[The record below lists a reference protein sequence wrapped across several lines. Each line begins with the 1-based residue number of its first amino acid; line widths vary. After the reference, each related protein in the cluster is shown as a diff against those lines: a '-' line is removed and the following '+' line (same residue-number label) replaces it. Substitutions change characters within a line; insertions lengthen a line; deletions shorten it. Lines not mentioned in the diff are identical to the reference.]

1 LQEAQAE
8 QRVAPAA
15 CGAHLH
21 RMQSAPTGSARA
33 SSSVNGSRRSR
44 FANAA
49 CRLGLS
55 RAELTWRRV
64 RATRI
69 GTARGLNFKGT
80 AARWLERRGAAR
92 LGSAR
97 LGSARRSARLSQS
110 SSQDRFEPA
119 TQLLASS
126 AAQQVSRRWPGQLA
140 GECAVSAT
148 FAPLKERAPPGRLTH
163 KAGPLQWPLSLL
175 SMLLWSL
182 LLALSPLLLPCEL
195 CALSSPARLNGPQWC
210 AICARNA
217 TRLATCDAMREQP
230 EAGAPRAGLTS
241 AESATESWR

>member
-1 LQEAQAE
+1 LTHELSALQWTIYVLLLLSSAVRPALRTGAGCLRVVCVRSLQSAGLLRQEPLLQEAQAE

-44 FANAA
+44 FANVA

-69 GTARGLNFKGT
+69 GTARGLNFRGT

-97 LGSARRSARLSQS
+97 LGSAQRSL
-110 SSQDRFEPA
+110 EP
-119 TQLLASS
+119 
-126 AAQQVSRRWPGQLA
+126 
-140 GECAVSAT
+140 
-148 FAPLKERAPPGRLTH
+148 K
-163 KAGPLQWPLSLL
+163 LQ
-175 SMLLWSL
+175 
-182 LLALSPLLLPCEL
+182 
-195 CALSSPARLNGPQWC
+195 
-210 AICARNA
+210 
-217 TRLATCDAMREQP
+217 
-230 EAGAPRAGLTS
+230 PRPV
-241 AESATESWR
+241 